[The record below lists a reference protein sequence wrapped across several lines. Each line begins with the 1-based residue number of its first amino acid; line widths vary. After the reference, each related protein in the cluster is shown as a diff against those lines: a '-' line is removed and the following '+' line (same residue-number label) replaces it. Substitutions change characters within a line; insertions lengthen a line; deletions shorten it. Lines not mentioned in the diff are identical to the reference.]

1 MSRISVIIHNR
12 DVFLAVMTVISA
24 AKLLLS
30 AIEPASFDIRDTIAL
45 NSSYRNPL
53 GPWIALYPPL
63 YGHITNSTQLQTWLF
78 TPPPNMD
85 VNMQLTS
92 LLFRLPVFAFD
103 LATAVVLYY
112 TVKKLASPTEG
123 RLASLVW
130 FLNPFSMFAV
140 ELLGVPDVVAT
151 LLIVVAFG
159 LLVSRR
165 PILSGV
171 AIGIGVWVK
180 FFPILLLPPLLLYAR
195 MNGLAR
201 RIQAAVFCLGLT
213 GLAGYLSWILPFGS
227 YYMTLYTPVTQPMP
241 FIAGFSA
248 VNGSAFV
255 LIFFYCL
262 LGLFAK
268 KNNSLLAVL
277 LPTLLVYYAVSN
289 PYPQYLIWALPL
301 MALDVSLVKRSRALL
316 FVLFNAFA
324 FAQWFFTSSGFLT
337 PSGYS
342 LLMIPL
348 GGDVVPWYS
357 RLVTSLLEN
366 YSSILLLPL
375 VSSGLYACLLVY
387 AADIARSWFGFS
399 SNKISEP

>member
-1 MSRISVIIHNR
+1 
-12 DVFLAVMTVISA
+12 
-24 AKLLLS
+24 
-30 AIEPASFDIRDTIAL
+30 
-45 NSSYRNPL
+45 
-53 GPWIALYPPL
+53 
-63 YGHITNSTQLQTWLF
+63 
-78 TPPPNMD
+78 
-85 VNMQLTS
+85 
-92 LLFRLPVFAFD
+92 
-103 LATAVVLYY
+103 
-112 TVKKLASPTEG
+112 
-123 RLASLVW
+123 
-130 FLNPFSMFAV
+130 
-140 ELLGVPDVVAT
+140 
-151 LLIVVAFG
+151 
-159 LLVSRR
+159 
-165 PILSGV
+165 
-171 AIGIGVWVK
+171 
-180 FFPILLLPPLLLYAR
+180 
-195 MNGLAR
+195 
-201 RIQAAVFCLGLT
+201 
-213 GLAGYLSWILPFGS
+213 
-227 YYMTLYTPVTQPMP
+227 MP

-248 VNGSAFV
+248 VNDSAFV

-268 KNNSLLAVL
+268 KSNSLLAVL

-301 MALDVSLVKRSRALL
+301 MALDIVLVKRSRALL